1 MFGSRRNRAVGE
13 KISRGQR
20 NFPQCLWVQGTL
32 QHHEPLYRRGHTA
45 HLGTLCPS
53 SIPARGTLG
62 SLCAL
67 QLPRW
72 YLELLSW
79 LRLTQSRT
87 AVPCHG
93 PHLGTSGISPNAA
106 GGLQLWLENIDMFRN
121 IDNTDPPLHNSWIPA
136 PVPSSPAA
144 SASAAQHPLGGLSLL
159 MGHGDRKNPP
169 CKARQGCVSTECDP
183 VTPRVRNSFVLP
195 QTALFRK
202 AQAGFEDTQ
211 C

>member
-32 QHHEPLYRRGHTA
+32 QHHEPLHGRGHTA

-53 SIPARGTLG
+53 SIPARGALG

-87 AVPCHG
+87 PVPCHG

-106 GGLQLWLENIDMFRN
+106 AGLQLWLENIDTFRN
-121 IDNTDPPLHNSWIPA
+121 IDNTDPPYTTAGSQLLCHPPLLPL
-136 PVPSSPAA
+136 PVQHSTLWVGSPSSWAM
-144 SASAAQHPLGGLSLL
+144 GTGKILL
-159 MGHGDRKNPP
+159 AKPGR
-169 CKARQGCVSTECDP
+169 AV
-183 VTPRVRNSFVLP
+183 
-195 QTALFRK
+195 
-202 AQAGFEDTQ
+202 
-211 C
+211 